1 MVTKCQ
7 KHISGPLLDR
17 VDIHIEVPRV
27 DYQRLSSDR
36 LGASSE
42 AIQARVEAADW
53 MQRNRFGERKIGR
66 SMHAITCKADMHVGE
81 IRSNSKSETGLW
93 GQWWEFQPFLHEEKE
108 IVPSV
113 KNEIAC

>member
-17 VDIHIEVPRV
+17 VDIHIEVPQV

-81 IRSNSKSETGLW
+81 IRQFCKLDYAGESPLRAAMRQLNLSMRPTTAS
-93 GQWWEFQPFLHEEKE
+93 
-108 IVPSV
+108 
-113 KNEIAC
+113 